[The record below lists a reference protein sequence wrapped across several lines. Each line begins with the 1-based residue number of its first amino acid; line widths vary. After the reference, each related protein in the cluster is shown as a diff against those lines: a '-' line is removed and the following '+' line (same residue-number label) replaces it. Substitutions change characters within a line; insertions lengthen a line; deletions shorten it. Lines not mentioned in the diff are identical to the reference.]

1 VKIKSY
7 FADSVQA
14 AIESARA
21 ELGSDAMLL
30 NSKKTEVELRSLGAY
45 EVVFGVASEASKTAE
60 PEAPEPSSTD
70 ELVRSS
76 EVVKELADLRRQ
88 IETVRRSVVRHG
100 RGAAATGGQMAADA
114 DRIAAR
120 LLAADFSEELA
131 TELAETVA
139 RQVGSAQQG
148 RAGRSGEREPWPPEL
163 VDAALASELEQRFS
177 VAPHLGP
184 AGAGTRIV
192 LFAGPAGAG
201 KTTCLIKLAIRHGLR
216 ARVPLQILSLDTL
229 RVGGWEQLASYAR
242 IAGLAFEVVHTAGL
256 LGQALA
262 EFANKK
268 LILID
273 TPGLSPAEL
282 RDTPELAQAA
292 SQAAH
297 VEVQLVLPAVLRP
310 QAALATIER
319 FRAFQPSKLLFT
331 HMDEMETPGG
341 LLEVAI
347 RSGLP
352 VSFLS
357 TGQQIPEDIREASKA
372 ELLGPLATL
381 PALAA
386 LPASDLRPSRQLSVS
401 AA

>member
-1 VKIKSY
+1 
-7 FADSVQA
+7 
-14 AIESARA
+14 
-21 ELGSDAMLL
+21 
-30 NSKKTEVELRSLGAY
+30 
-45 EVVFGVASEASKTAE
+45 
-60 PEAPEPSSTD
+60 
-70 ELVRSS
+70 
-76 EVVKELADLRRQ
+76 
-88 IETVRRSVVRHG
+88 
-100 RGAAATGGQMAADA
+100 
-114 DRIAAR
+114 
-120 LLAADFSEELA
+120 
-131 TELAETVA
+131 
-139 RQVGSAQQG
+139 
-148 RAGRSGEREPWPPEL
+148 
-163 VDAALASELEQRFS
+163 
-177 VAPHLGP
+177 
-184 AGAGTRIV
+184 
-192 LFAGPAGAG
+192 
-201 KTTCLIKLAIRHGLR
+201 
-216 ARVPLQILSLDTL
+216 
-229 RVGGWEQLASYAR
+229 
-242 IAGLAFEVVHTAGL
+242 VVHTAGL